1 MKRSIILLLTLSMLS
16 INLPL
21 TASATGDIDEAPTS
35 ESTSS
40 EAVILGDDDLELSS
54 DEDNFIDT
62 DLDDMYTS
70 EISDIENSLFSLRS
84 TDTPSVKEKISW
96 IGWNDKSYAMFSYA
110 VGHSSEWGDYEI
122 GGAFNPYSSGSFTV
136 TLHDNTLTDE
146 QMFVPA
152 TNFANGKTINKRVP
166 ASYGMI
172 EKATGWGYAGVNIA
186 NGAGTNDL
194 HKGGTFDASK
204 YADNGSISFKINA
217 TEQNLDGV
225 YLTLAYY
232 KNLWGGEHWSNTYS
246 SVHNATAFDD
256 ATVAILDAANS
267 NWVKGSMDYRAARLV
282 GVPLADYYDSEA
294 GGAQIIT
301 VPFKEFADNPE
312 FKKAAVK
319 VGSSAEQLSPD
330 DWTDNELNLAL
341 LKGAGIARVD
351 SQNGIQFQATVSDM
365 AIVAPKVPEN
375 FTAVE
380 SGDDVIITFDATT
393 DTDVTYQ
400 IVKTVNGEKSYI
412 DVTGTEYTDTNALAD
427 TDAEVSY
434 AVAAVDT
441 TYGAMALTDEIMFNE
456 PDLGTEI
463 PSDNEDTVIYD
474 FGSRAFN
481 WQHNRLFLTTK
492 GGAGGV
498 TDQSY
503 ATAGIGTGLTKF
515 NFNPNSFREK
525 DNYNPA
531 DAHPLNPYRG
541 YMVGGYSIYEKKGGV
556 NENERGLNLTQY
568 SDTAYATFYMYI
580 DPQVSLEN
588 LYFTIGSNNP
598 DGRHPDSYNFVG
610 VPVTDYITEADRGVG
625 KYFSIP
631 MSDFK
636 LSNPHA
642 FQSVWNDS
650 WAGVDTPD
658 TKMDIDFTRF
668 SGMYLLRRVYDG
680 NNGSSDTKLDTPAYT
695 SGYIYTAGHY
705 ITDVKPVKNFRIDD
719 VLEGKIT
726 LRWDHTTS
734 DVEKYYIYRT
744 VDGVERTLI
753 GETTYNKFDD
763 EDTFIVD
770 SNYKYEIEAV
780 DKYGA
785 KAPIASDE
793 TVISPIDHPRNFKVE
808 TMHSATT
815 DIAIK
820 ISWTRPKFGELAK
833 YVLYRDGAKYAEFDA
848 EEFDTEEI
856 EFIDRNVAN
865 HSDYEYKLIAVDINN
880 AESMATNPIKVT
892 AASVGIPGELT
903 MQKEEGE
910 NQAELSYT
918 APDFAEK
925 YYIYMNGEQID
936 ETTDTTYT
944 VLNIPYDEAIVLG
957 VRAVNAAGATSN
969 EVQTDMFAIKNPKV
983 TTEFTIF
990 DDNFAEGYTKENTGG
1005 ASMTVTPEMS
1015 ILGSRSMC
1023 IDFSP
1028 RKNKPLAAMF
1038 SASAINLK
1046 EYRENGGSLGFWL
1059 YADEN
1064 TDLSKIQVGV
1074 GSTTTVVTTSGVVLR
1089 ALVNLSDY
1097 VTAEGKWQYVSIPLN
1112 DIPDN
1117 GTANVNA
1124 TTQTTPMNYAALK
1137 NIVFLCDT
1145 SKDIEGPTIY
1155 IDQLTIDM
1163 GSQWEIAK
1171 IEDAAG
1177 TRVDN
1182 GTLASAATQ
1191 QLKVYFSEDMLPS
1204 SLTTENVKLRYTE
1217 AEEEKYVNYY
1227 GTYSNKVM
1235 TINLLEPLKA
1245 NTEYN
1250 LVIDGARTT
1259 DMRSS
1264 SNNTAITTNGDTPA
1278 EITYSVPDIA
1288 PVITTE
1294 KNGSSVTVTVS
1305 MPEGAKDAVNEYSY
1319 TLSFDSA
1326 KIKPNGKNAVKEVP
1340 NGAVA
1345 DVRTN
1350 SITVSGN
1357 NNGGV
1362 LSGNLLQI
1370 EFASQTSGNTDVTF
1384 TGTAQIYNSAAQTE
1398 TPVSFNAAKTVA
1410 VSTSGGASSGSV
1422 KVPTTDKTDKS
1433 TRDEALSNPIGEPPV
1448 SEFNN
1453 ADTGKSFAD
1462 INEVPWAKDAIKA
1475 LSDKGYINGYDDG
1488 TFKPNNT
1495 ITREEFA
1502 KMLIELLEL
1511 SNEEYDAPVFKD
1523 FDSNAWY
1530 AKYVTIATHN
1540 GYINGI
1546 SDDMFGTGM
1555 EITRQDMC
1563 AMLYRAI
1570 ISERLDLPYAYD
1582 AVIFDDEIADYAA
1595 QAVSELQRYGIINGV
1610 GDNLFNANGKVTRA
1624 MAAKALYAVYSLM

>member
-35 ESTSS
+35 ESAST

-54 DEDNFIDT
+54 DEYNFIDT

-84 TDTPSVKEKISW
+84 TDTPSVKEKITSNYW
-96 IGWNDKSYAMFSYA
+96 GDNNYVLFNYA
-110 VGHSSEWGDYEI
+110 VGRSNPYGDYE
-122 GGAFNPYSSGSFTV
+122 GGGTFTEV
-136 TLHDNTLTDE
+136 GDGTFKVNLYDNTLTDD
-146 QMFVPA
+146 QMMVS
-152 TNFANGKTINKRVP
+152 TDFANGKTINKRQA
-166 ASYGMI
+166 ASTGMI

-194 HKGGTFDASK
+194 HKGRTFDASK

-232 KNLWGGEHWSNTYS
+232 KNLWGGEHWTDTYS

-256 ATVAILDAANS
+256 ATVAILDAANP
-267 NWVKGSMDYRAARLV
+267 NWVKGNTNYRAARLV

-319 VGSSAEQLSPD
+319 IGSSAEQLSPD

-351 SQNGIQFQATVSDM
+351 SQNGIQFQATVSGM
-365 AIVAPKVPEN
+365 AIVAPKIPEN

-441 TYGAMALTDEIMFNE
+441 TYGAMALTDEIMFNQAPPE
-456 PDLGTEI
+456 DLGTEI
-463 PSDNEDTVIYD
+463 PSDNEDTVVYN
-474 FGSRAFN
+474 FQSRGFSWTAN
-481 WQHNRLFLTTK
+481 PRSATLTK
-492 GGAGGV
+492 GGVSGNV
-498 TDQSY
+498 NQSY
-503 ATAGIGTGLTKF
+503 PTAGIGTGLTKF
-515 NFNPNSFREK
+515 DLNPNRFKEK
-525 DNYNPA
+525 DSYNPA
-531 DAHPLNPYRG
+531 DAHPYNPYRG
-541 YMVGGYSIYEKKGGV
+541 YMVGGYSINENKGGV
-556 NENERGLNLTQY
+556 NENEKGKNLTQY
-568 SDTAYATFYMYI
+568 ADTAYMTFYMYI
-580 DPQVSLEN
+580 DPQVPLDN
-588 LYFTIGSNNP
+588 LYFAISTAKA
-598 DGRHPDSYNFVG
+598 DGRHNYSLNFVG
-610 VPVTDYITEADRGVG
+610 VPVTDYITEDDRGRGMYV
-625 KYFSIP
+625 SIP
-631 MSDFK
+631 ISDFK

-642 FQSVWNDS
+642 FQSLWNDS

-658 TKMDIDFTRF
+658 AKMEIDYTRF
-668 SGMYLLRRVYDG
+668 GGAYLLRRVYDG
-680 NNGSSDTKLDTPAYT
+680 DNGSSDTKLDTPAYT
-695 SGYIYTAGHY
+695 SGYIYTAEYY

-719 VLEGKIT
+719 RFEDKIV

-734 DVEKYYIYRT
+734 DVEKYNIYRT
-744 VDGVERTLI
+744 VDNDERTLI
-753 GETTYNKFDD
+753 GETTYNKFVD
-763 EDTFIVD
+763 EGTFRVD

-785 KAPIASDE
+785 KSPIASDE
-793 TVISPIDHPRNFKVE
+793 LVISPIDHPRNFTVE
-808 TMHSATT
+808 SMHSATT
-815 DIAIK
+815 DIAIN
-820 ISWTRPKFGELAK
+820 ISWTPPQYGELAE
-833 YVLYRDGAKYAEFDA
+833 YVLYRNGAEYRRFGTDVTS
-848 EEFDTEEI
+848 FTDTEVI
-856 EFIDRNVAN
+856 N
-865 HSDYEYKLIAVDINN
+865 HSDYEYKLVAVDTNN
-880 AESMATNPIKVT
+880 GKSMPTNPIKVT
-892 AASVGIPGELT
+892 ASSLGIPEGLT
-903 MQKEEGE
+903 KSIDG

-918 APDFAEK
+918 APDFVEK

-936 ETTDTTYT
+936 ETTETTYT
-944 VLNIPYDEAIVLG
+944 VLNIPYDTAIVLG

-969 EVQTDMFAIKNPKV
+969 EVQTDTIIIKNPKV
-983 TTEFTIF
+983 NTEFTIF
-990 DDNFAEGYTKENTGG
+990 DDTLATAYIKENTGG
-1005 ASMTVTPEMS
+1005 ASMTETSEMS
-1015 ILGSRSMC
+1015 ILGSKSICM
-1023 IDFSP
+1023 DFSP

-1038 SASAINLK
+1038 SASPINLL
-1046 EYRENGGSLGFWL
+1046 EYRENGGRLGFWL

-1074 GSTTTVVTTSGVVLR
+1074 GSTTKVINTSTELR

-1097 VTAEGKWQYVSIPLN
+1097 VTAEGKWKYVSIPLK

-1145 SKDIEGPTIY
+1145 SKDSEGPIIY

-1163 GSQWEIAK
+1163 GSQWTIDK
-1171 IEDAAG
+1171 VLDTAG

-1182 GTLASAATQ
+1182 GTPASAATQ
-1191 QLKVYFSEDMLPS
+1191 QLKVHFSEDMLPS

-1264 SNNTAITTNGDTPA
+1264 SNDTVITTNGDTPA

-1340 NGAVA
+1340 DGAVA

-1384 TGTAQIYNSAAQTE
+1384 TGTAKIYNSAAQTE
-1398 TPVSFNAAKTVA
+1398 TPVSFNASKTVA
-1410 VSTSGGASSGSV
+1410 VSTSGGASTGSV

-1448 SEFNN
+1448 SEFNT

-1511 SNEEYDAPVFKD
+1511 SNEEYDAPAFKD

-1530 AKYVTIATHN
+1530 AKYVTIASHN